1 MNWDKLLSRCKDYH
15 VPAYLGVF
23 GIGTILQ
30 WFGHLDLS
38 FVAFTGTV
46 LGALTGHAFSPAAKD
61 KASDSSDSPDSDPND
76 QAEQP
81 DQSAEHDGEI
91 HSST

>member
-23 GIGTILQ
+23 GIGTVLQ

-61 KASDSSDSPDSDPND
+61 KASDSDD
-76 QAEQP
+76 QADPSDQP
-81 DQSAEHDGEI
+81 DQDAEHDGEI